1 VGSSRG
7 GLGHP
12 MIFEEL
18 ARHPPLRCA
27 RGKDLEVSP
36 GDGGPVLTSDANQTK
51 SVTVDVG
58 SDGSR
63 SVREVDANQ
72 TRLINN

>member
-1 VGSSRG
+1 MGSSRG

-18 ARHPPLRCA
+18 ARHPPLRCV

-36 GDGGPVLTSDANQTK
+36 GDGGPVLTSDAKPNK
-51 SVTVDVG
+51 IG
-58 SDGSR
+58 HG
-63 SVREVDANQ
+63 
-72 TRLINN
+72 